1 MSASGRPRNVA
12 DDHTARPTD
21 ITNMNIYQCQIGP
34 ERYLEVIHLYLY
46 LYLYLSIYNVT
57 LTLCSN
63 DSNLHSFWISLP
75 HQPFTF
81 YIWTC
86 FLTIHKKME
95 IKRFKKCYY
104 IIKYVY
110 IHLHL
115 HIVYQFISRGHYPY
129 LKLIF
134 SLALELNFPCLFR
147 NYPIFL
153 QTFYYLCISLVI
165 LSFFFAYP
173 FVITHLSLFWLFI
186 FI

>member
-1 MSASGRPRNVA
+1 MPGRPWTLLGN
-12 DDHTARPTD
+12 HSF
-21 ITNMNIYQCQIGP
+21 ISI
-34 ERYLEVIHLYLY
+34 
-46 LYLYLSIYNVT
+46 YLYLSIYNVT

-86 FLTIHKKME
+86 FLTIHKKVE
-95 IKRFKKCYY
+95 IKRLKKCHY

-115 HIVYQFISRGHYPY
+115 HIVYQLISRGHYPY

-134 SLALELNFPCLFR
+134 SLALKLNFPCFFR

-153 QTFYYLCISLVI
+153 ETFYYLRISLVI
-165 LSFFFAYP
+165 LPFSFC
-173 FVITHLSLFWLFI
+173 LSFCYHSPESLLAVHLFWLFI